1 MLHDYHSTAHSLVPN
16 HALRNVRLLQV
27 LHLLLAQL
35 HVDRACTTNQLSPPR
50 PQNQTALTNQIRQIL
65 QRRRPHNRRRHPRPV
80 HDPRQRQLRHAAP
93 LLPRQLLDAV
103 HDRVRARL
111 RLAVLPDEPVDLAAL
126 RLLGERAREAAAR
139 EGRPRD
145 GADAVLLERGEH
157 LALFFAVGE
166 AVVVLHRDEGRELV
180 LDGVALHRVD

>member
-50 PQNQTALTNQIRQIL
+50 LQDQTALTNQIRQIL

-80 HDPRQRQLRHAAP
+80 HDPRQRQLRHAAA
-93 LLPRQLLDAV
+93 LLLRELLDAV
-103 HDRVRARL
+103 DDGLQARL
-111 RLAVLPDEPVDLAAL
+111 GLAVLTDEAVGLAAL
-126 RLLGERAREAAAR
+126 GLLLGERAGEHAAG
-139 EGRPRD
+139 EGRPGD
-145 GADAVLLERGEH
+145 GADAVLL
-157 LALFFAVGE
+157 
-166 AVVVLHRDEGRELV
+166 GR
-180 LDGVALHRVD
+180 R